1 MSTYFDY
8 AATCPIDEEALE
20 AYVKASREFYGNT
33 RSLHDPGTKAEVLLS
48 HCRKTLANLLGVNKE
63 GIYFT
68 SGGTESNLL
77 AMEGLMKASKG
88 NHLITSAAEH
98 SSIKNA
104 ANKLEADGYE
114 VSWVPLTKEGI
125 IDVRE
130 LEILMR
136 KDTVLVSIQHVN
148 SDIGTI
154 QPIRRIREVCDEWGA
169 LLHSDCVQSFGKVE
183 LNSITPYLDS
193 FSLSSHKVYGPK
205 GSGALYINPSV
216 SFQPLLP
223 NGTHESGVRSGTVN
237 TPGIAGF
244 TTAAAKSIR
253 ELHKRQSKVESLKR
267 EFLTALK
274 DIRNHVTVVCE
285 SVNSVPIIGIC
296 MHGLEGQWVML
307 EANRRGYAFSTGS
320 ACQIGREGF
329 PSILLA
335 VGLNEEEAK
344 SFIRLSFSHDQTNE
358 DILGIVDCLK
368 EIVAEYAVLSSQI
381 EKPAFYK

>member
-20 AYVKASREFYGNT
+20 AYVKASSEFYGNT

-77 AMEGLMKASKG
+77 AMEGLMKAGKG

-98 SSIKNA
+98 SSVINSAK
-104 ANKLEADGYE
+104 KLEADGYE
-114 VSWVPLTKEGI
+114 ISWVPLTMEGT

-130 LEILMR
+130 LENLMR
-136 KDTVLVSIQHVN
+136 ENTVLVCIQHVN

-154 QPIRRIREVCDEWGA
+154 QPIRRIRKVCDEWGA
-169 LLHSDCVQSFGKVE
+169 LLHSDCVQSFGKVD

-205 GSGALYINPSV
+205 GVGALYINPSV

-223 NGTHESGVRSGTVN
+223 NGTHESGVRAGTIN
-237 TPGIAGF
+237 TPGIAAF

-253 ELHKRQSKVESLKR
+253 ELHKRQSKIESLKR

-274 DIRNHVTVVCE
+274 DIRNHITVVCE
-285 SVNSVPIIGIC
+285 SVNSVPIIGLC
-296 MHGLEGQWVML
+296 MHGLEGHWVML
-307 EANRRGYAFSTGS
+307 EANRHGYAFSTGS
-320 ACQIGREGF
+320 ACQVRSEGS
-329 PSILLA
+329 PSILEA
-335 VGLNEEEAK
+335 VGISGEEAK
-344 SFIRLSFSHDQTNE
+344 SFIRLSFSHEQTSA
-358 DILGIVDCLK
+358 DIQGLVECLK
-368 EIVAEYAVLSSQI
+368 EIVSSYSVLSS
-381 EKPAFYK
+381 

>member
-1 MSTYFDY
+1 MSSYFDY

-33 RSLHDPGTKAEVLLS
+33 RSLHDSGTKAEVLLS

-77 AMEGLMKASKG
+77 AMEGLMKAGKG

-98 SSIKNA
+98 SSVKNSA
-104 ANKLEADGYE
+104 EKLEADGYE
-114 VSWVPLTKEGI
+114 VSWVPLTKDGT
-125 IDVRE
+125 IDVSE
-130 LEILMR
+130 LENLMR
-136 KDTVLVSIQHVN
+136 EDTVLVCIQHVN

-154 QPIRRIREVCDEWGA
+154 QPIGRIREVCDKWGA
-169 LLHSDCVQSFGKVE
+169 WLHSDCVQSFGKVE
-183 LNSITPYLDS
+183 LNSIIPCLDS
-193 FSLSSHKVYGPK
+193 FSLSSHKIYGPK
-205 GSGALYINPSV
+205 GSGALYISPSV

-223 NGTHESGVRSGTVN
+223 NGTHEAGVRAGTVN
-237 TPGIAGF
+237 TPGIAAF

-253 ELHKRQSKVESLKR
+253 ELQERQTKIKALKR

-274 DIRNHVTVVCE
+274 DIRSQVKVVGE
-285 SVNSVPIIGIC
+285 SGNSVPIIGLCI
-296 MHGLEGQWVML
+296 HGFEGQWVML

-320 ACQIGREGF
+320 ACQVGSEGF
-329 PSILLA
+329 PSILTA
-335 VGLNEEEAK
+335 VGLNKEEAK
-344 SFIRLSFSHDQTNE
+344 SFIRLSFSHDQTSE
-358 DILGIVDCLK
+358 DIQGIVECLK
-368 EIVAEYAVLSSQI
+368 EIAAEYAVLSSQV